1 MSKAP
6 FKAVVPEAD
15 RAQADKVRE
24 WLRFELKDPSSA
36 VRGMRNEGNFTLIGE
51 LVAEECD
58 VYVDHIE
65 YEVPE
70 WVFEVVYEIMENE

>member
-24 WLRFELKDPSSA
+24 WLRFEIQDHSSTVHDMSA
-36 VRGMRNEGNFTLIGE
+36 EGNFTAIGE

-58 VYVDHIE
+58 VYEDRVE

>member
-1 MSKAP
+1 MLKLTKYVSGCA
-6 FKAVVPEAD
+6 
-15 RAQADKVRE
+15 
-24 WLRFELKDPSSA
+24 LRFKTPASTVHDMSA
-36 VRGMRNEGNFTLIGE
+36 EGNFTAIGE

-58 VYVDHIE
+58 VYEDRVE